1 MSRAMLGRK
10 HGGFPLDAD
19 PDSDEAIKAK
29 ITEAQDFLAGLEGGT
44 LHIGA
49 PYEGRTEA
57 RIYDLKLK
65 IAMYQSILD
74 KRHANRT

>member
-1 MSRAMLGRK
+1 M
-10 HGGFPLDAD
+10 DAD

-29 ITEAQDFLAGLEGGT
+29 IAEAQDFLEGLEGGT

-49 PYEGRTEA
+49 PYERRTEA

-74 KRHANRT
+74 KRNAPRP

>member
-1 MSRAMLGRK
+1 M
-10 HGGFPLDAD
+10 DED

-29 ITEAQDFLAGLEGGT
+29 IAEAQNWLEGLEGGT

-57 RIYDLKLK
+57 KIYDLKRQ
-65 IAMYQSILD
+65 IAIYQSILD
-74 KRHANRT
+74 KRHAHRA